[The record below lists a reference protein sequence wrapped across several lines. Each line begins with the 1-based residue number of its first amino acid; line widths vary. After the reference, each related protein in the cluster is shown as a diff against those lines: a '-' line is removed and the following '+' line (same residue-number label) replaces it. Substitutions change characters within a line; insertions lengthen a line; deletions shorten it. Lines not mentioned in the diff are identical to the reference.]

1 MQLFLPNREHSTCN
15 NFFSNLKQD
24 DLSEF
29 GRLVLALACNSL
41 IAIQKEHINTSMDII
56 NRTYSVDLRTLI
68 SYFLINGGTNPS
80 AGRAKSINDVIQY
93 IGHRFYTNLDNA
105 YTRGDVIENELS
117 KEIEN
122 GRLFRLI
129 CKLNIVLERQ
139 E

>member
-1 MQLFLPNREHSTCN
+1 M
-15 NFFSNLKQD
+15 
-24 DLSEF
+24 
-29 GRLVLALACNSL
+29 LALACNSL
-41 IAIQKEHINTSMDII
+41 IAIQKEHINTSIDII

-68 SYFLINGGTNPS
+68 SYFMTPGMNPTT
-80 AGRAKSINDVIQY
+80 GRMKHISDAIQY
-93 IGHRFYTNLDNA
+93 IGHRFYNSLDNA

-139 E
+139 EYVLFLF